1 MNKRA
6 QGTLE
11 YAVLV
16 AILAAALI
24 GMQVYVKR
32 CLQGKIRATTS
43 QIAEIGYSPAATT
56 GNAFTSTNTFEYTSS
71 DSVSDTHK
79 RTTTSSNVFVD
90 VDKNEEVLSLA
101 AEPARW

>member
-6 QGTLE
+6 QSTLE
-11 YAVLV
+11 YAILIAILV
-16 AILAAALI
+16 AAVI

-32 CLQGKIRATTS
+32 SLQGRIRNATS
-43 QIAEIGYSPAATT
+43 QVAEIGYSPAATI
-56 GNAFTSTNTFEYTSS
+56 GNAYTSTNTFEYTSS

-79 RTTTSSNVFVD
+79 RTVTTSNVFVD